1 MTFCRKPKK
10 GVAMLSVME
19 FETHAL
25 PHEPP
30 IRKGGETHGKT
41 IMLIEESPM
50 LRNVIVQELTSLG
63 YRVLA
68 AADPERPDFH
78 TQLRLADIAVVS
90 FHWNRG
96 SGWEIFN
103 RLKATHADLPVLLY
117 TMADGPSTGVK
128 AIVEALAE
136 AFSPG
141 QQRRLAS

>member
-1 MTFCRKPKK
+1 
-10 GVAMLSVME
+10 MLSIME
-19 FETHAL
+19 SETHPL
-25 PHEPP
+25 PHHPP
-30 IRKGGETHGKT
+30 IREGGKTHGK
-41 IMLIEESPM
+41 IILLIEESPM
-50 LRNVIVQELTSLG
+50 LRNVIVHELTSLG

-78 TQLRLADIAVVS
+78 SQLRLADIAVVS

-117 TMADGPSTGVK
+117 TMADGPAIGVK
-128 AIVEALAE
+128 AIAEALAE
-136 AFSPG
+136 AFSAG